1 MTNRPSVPEII
12 TVNSEALQTQ
22 VRDLLPSQ
30 NGFGSELQ
38 ASNVI
43 MPIIDLTAA
52 AEGTT
57 TPISM
62 QQALAFGS
70 QTAFSASGSTDVI
83 QNSPGFYRI
92 FGNSTQ
98 ECTAGGG
105 NVFTSLTMTDGATVK
120 TIWSQVLSEIS
131 TGSSPTQFITANF
144 DLIVFL
150 AAGES
155 ISAVSSNGNSY
166 IVGSSRQ
173 VADGSGTLTN
183 PNGFPL

>member
-22 VRDLLPSQ
+22 IRDLLPSQ

-43 MPIIDLTAA
+43 TPIIDLTAA

-57 TPISM
+57 TPIGM

-70 QTAFSASGSTDVI
+70 QTAFVTANTTDVLA
-83 QNSPGFYRI
+83 NSPGFYRI
-92 FGNSTQ
+92 VGTLALRSS
-98 ECTAGGG
+98 
-105 NVFTSLTMTDGATVK
+105 VGAN
-120 TIWSQVLSEIS
+120 ISGEIS
-131 TGSSPTQFITANF
+131 MSDGSTTKAVWKGQTPINTDFAYMFSY

-150 AAGES
+150 RAGDSVSTISNNAYARMCGS
-155 ISAVSSNGNSY
+155 I
-166 IVGSSRQ
+166 RQ
-173 VADGSGTLTN
+173 VADGSGALVDPT
-183 PNGFPL
+183 GYPL